1 MLQEELLKKSI
12 EKCLN
17 DNGYHL
23 YEMRIYKKQG
33 ELILAIEIDESLDL
47 NQISI
52 ISEKISNLL
61 DEIDTSDEHYILDVS
76 SAGIERKINIDEI
89 GQAINKYIHIDL
101 SENESIEGDLLEIS
115 DECLLLKVRDK
126 NLFKNKEVKKSNI
139 KRIRYAIKF

>member
-17 DNGYHL
+17 DNDYHL